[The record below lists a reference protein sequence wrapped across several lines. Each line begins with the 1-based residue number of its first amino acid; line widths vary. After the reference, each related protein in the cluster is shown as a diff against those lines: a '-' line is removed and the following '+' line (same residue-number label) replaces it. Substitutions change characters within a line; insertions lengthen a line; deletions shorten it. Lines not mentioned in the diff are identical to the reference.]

1 MAAPIK
7 YKHNFIKKFSSKW
20 NNEIF
25 SIIQELITKI
35 DINNE
40 KIIKMIISLNE
51 KLREINQQNKNAP
64 CVLLVFLKQRHLQFL
79 EKENSYR
86 DISLLD
92 LIKILLNIHDTI
104 TMEK

>member
-1 MAAPIK
+1 MKTSKKITILFLMLGLATTSRSILPQKKMAAPIK

-25 SIIQELITKI
+25 PIIQELITKI

-40 KIIKMIISLNE
+40 EIIKMIISLNE

-64 CVLLVFLKQRHLQFL
+64 CVLLVFL
-79 EKENSYR
+79 N
-86 DISLLD
+86 
-92 LIKILLNIHDTI
+92 
-104 TMEK
+104 